1 MAALTAAA
9 PRPQMIPFDEIPDYT
24 PTVTME
30 PGLTAQVV
38 TYDPTAAISAAAADV
53 TDDPLLQEKR
63 DLLQARAACNP
74 QPTMANVYG
83 IDVSSAAAFRADTI
97 AAGKA
102 NNAVTPSGY
111 SLSFQNSL
119 KASSAY
125 GYLGYQTV
133 SSYDP
138 SICARKCD
146 STTGCLAFNIYFE
159 RDPTVEPGT
168 GCTNPSAFANIK
180 CSYWGGNLDST
191 TATNG
196 GQMRSSFE
204 VAIAGSNGYTTT
216 KYQVISG
223 YTTPKILNT
232 AAIDAPRDCND
243 RDTYMGYKLFNE
255 AAFDARLCS
264 AACDAQSAYNI
275 ANPPSDGSAPKLC
288 KFFNTYI
295 LSKNGVGQGQ
305 FCSMYTEQWA
315 STYATN
321 KGQTRGSDKYT
332 ISFSFMYGNTTD
344 DGTPACSATDSTFCS
359 AYNNYVPP
367 VSTIVS
373 SVTPAV
379 STVTS
384 TQVNVVT
391 STIYT
396 ATVTAQ
402 AAHARRDG
410 NSTESG
416 PDYSISI
423 IESINPS
430 YTNKV
435 VDSPSTATSTGS
447 ASAVLARR
455 AIATPAKFSG
465 WPASR
470 ISASCSVIA
479 TGTVTTTV
487 ISTAPAPQT
496 TVPVTSVST
505 TTVYGTLT
513 VPGVQLANP
522 TPILG
527 SLSGAPRDIDDEYF
541 HLDLPFAIGAFGKTS
556 SSIWLE
562 VNGCVSLEAGFGT
575 YVNTALPAS
584 SIYSDTTLLG
594 YWDDLYIYRGTQQGI
609 YYDVTGEIGSRELKF
624 EFYTSAFVRPTEYF
638 HFIMTFY
645 ENQVGVVKYKYY
657 DISYSGA
664 SATVGAQRLSSTYST
679 FLTTANRTSIADSV
693 FTSSWQIF
701 AIFFQ
706 PACNYSWLGD
716 HDRYKCGYH
725 DSHWIE
731 PERYFIIYQLSP
743 IYLFQFMFV

>member
-1 MAALTAAA
+1 MLLFCSRALPSSILSFTRRDLQLLLLPDQQPSERLKMLRKAIIFSAMAALSGAA
-9 PRPQMIPFDEIPDYT
+9 PHPQLIPLDEIPDYT
-24 PTVTME
+24 PTVTMV
-30 PGLTAQVV
+30 PGLTAQVI

-53 TDDPLLQEKR
+53 TDDPLLQKKR
-63 DLLQARAACNP
+63 DLLQARAACNA

-138 SICARKCD
+138 SICASKCN
-146 STTGCLAFNIYFE
+146 SVTGCLAFNIYFE
-159 RDPTVEPGT
+159 RDPTVEPGS
-168 GCTNPSAFANIK
+168 GCTDPSAFANIK

-216 KYQVISG
+216 KYQVIPG
-223 YTTPKILNT
+223 YTSPKFLNT
-232 AAIDAPRDCND
+232 AIIDAPMDCNN

-255 AAFDARLCS
+255 AAFDPRLCS

-275 ANPPSDGSAPKLC
+275 ANPPSDGSKPKLC
-288 KFFNTYI
+288 KFFDTYI

-305 FCSMYTEQWA
+305 FCSMYTEQWSA
-315 STYATN
+315 SYATN

-332 ISFSFMYGNTTD
+332 MSFSFMYANNTD
-344 DGTPACSATDSTFCS
+344 DGTPACSATDSNFCS
-359 AYNNYVPP
+359 AFNSYVPP
-367 VSTIVS
+367 TSTIVS
-373 SVTPAV
+373 SVTPALV
-379 STVTS
+379 TVTS
-384 TQVNVVT
+384 TQISVVT
-391 STIYT
+391 NTVYT

-402 AAHARRDG
+402 AQAGRIRRDG
-410 NSTESG
+410 GNSTGTGS
-416 PDYSISI
+416 DYSISI

-430 YTNKV
+430 YTNKI
-435 VDSPSTATSTGS
+435 VDSPQTATSTG
-447 ASAVLARR
+447 LARR

-470 ISASCSVIA
+470 VSASCSVIA

-487 ISTAPAPQT
+487 VSTAAAPQT
-496 TVPVTSVST
+496 TVTVTSTPT
-505 TTVYGTLT
+505 TSIYGTLT
-513 VPGVQLANP
+513 VPGVQLASP
-522 TPILG
+522 TAIIG
-527 SLSGAPRDIDDEYF
+527 SLSGSPGSYDDGYY

-562 VNGCVSLEAGFGT
+562 INGCVSLESGFGAYT
-575 YVNTALPAS
+575 NYALPTTAIS
-584 SIYSDTTLLG
+584 ADTTLLG
-594 YWDDLYIYRGTQQGI
+594 YWDDLYIYQGTQQGI
-609 YYDVTGEIGSRELKF
+609 YYDITGEVGSRELKF
-624 EFYTSAFVRPTEYF
+624 EFYTSAYQRSTEYF

-645 ENQVGVVKYKYY
+645 ENQVGVVKYKYFEA
-657 DISYSGA
+657 SYNGF
-664 SATVGAQRLSSTYST
+664 SATVGAQRLSSTYT
-679 FLTTANRTSIADSV
+679 PT
-693 FTSSWQIF
+693 
-701 AIFFQ
+701 
-706 PACNYSWLGD
+706 
-716 HDRYKCGYH
+716 H
-725 DSHWIE
+725 
-731 PERYFIIYQLSP
+731 
-743 IYLFQFMFV
+743 

>member
-1 MAALTAAA
+1 MAALTVAA
-9 PRPQMIPFDEIPDYT
+9 PHPQMIPFDEIPDYT
-24 PTVTME
+24 PTVTMV
-30 PGLTAQVV
+30 PGLTAQVI

-138 SICARKCD
+138 SICAKKCD

-204 VAIAGSNGYTTT
+204 VAVAGSNGYTTT

-223 YTTPKILNT
+223 YTTPKFLNT
-232 AAIDAPRDCND
+232 AAVDAPRDCND

-255 AAFDARLCS
+255 NAFDPRLCS

-275 ANPPSDGSAPKLC
+275 ANPPSDGSSPKLC

-315 STYATN
+315 SIYATN

-359 AYNNYVPP
+359 AYNSYVPP

-373 SVTPAV
+373 SVTPALV
-379 STVTS
+379 TVTS

-396 ATVTAQ
+396 ATITANAQ
-402 AAHARRDG
+402 AARVRRDG

-416 PDYSISI
+416 PDYSIGI
-423 IESINPS
+423 IESVNPS

-435 VDSPSTATSTGS
+435 VDSPQTSTS
-447 ASAVLARR
+447 SSPASTGLARR

-465 WPASR
+465 WPAAR

-487 ISTAPAPQT
+487 VSTVPAPQT

-522 TPILG
+522 TPLIG
-527 SLSGAPRDIDDEYF
+527 SLSGAPRDVDDEYF

-562 VNGCVSLEAGFGT
+562 VNGCVSLETGFGAYT
-575 YVNTALPAS
+575 NYGLPS
-584 SIYSDTTLLG
+584 SAVGSDTTLLG

-609 YYDVTGEIGSRELKF
+609 YYDITGEVGSRELKF
-624 EFYTSAFVRPTEYF
+624 EFYTSAYVRPTEYF

-657 DISYSGA
+657 DVSYSGA
-664 SATVGAQRLSSTYST
+664 SATVGAQRRSSTYPLALQKR
-679 FLTTANRTSIADSV
+679 FRLLTPSS
-693 FTSSWQIF
+693 TSSKPIF
-701 AIFFQ
+701 AVLIQ
-706 PACNYSWLGD
+706 PTSHQPWLGD
-716 HDRYKCGYH
+716 HNRY
-725 DSHWIE
+725 
-731 PERYFIIYQLSP
+731 
-743 IYLFQFMFV
+743 